1 MRFFSVIAAVAAVN
15 LSTETQWDAGIIDA
29 LTPGKGN
36 CEERLWID
44 KNELAWQI
52 DQFSRKFDKKNYD
65 NAVTIAGELGV
76 AIPKVYTWELLN
88 KSFKF
93 PRIRRFETVQENMDL
108 VEHFQDNLNLNL
120 SNSVAVDNFIRSAK
134 AAVKNIADKYHD
146 GEFANPADYDP
157 RVEEEKWTG
166 EPPSF

>member
-1 MRFFSVIAAVAAVN
+1 MRFFAMAAAAAAVS
-15 LSTETQWDAGIIDA
+15 LREQTEFDTGIIDA
-29 LTPGKGN
+29 LTPAKGN
-36 CEERLWID
+36 CEERLWMD
-44 KNELAWQI
+44 QNELNWQI

-65 NAVTIAGELGV
+65 NAATIAAGLGV
-76 AIPKVYTWELLN
+76 AMPKVYSWELLN

-120 SNSVAVDNFIRSAK
+120 SNSVAVENFIRSAK
-134 AAVKNIADKYHD
+134 AAVDNIADKYQD

-157 RVEEEKWTG
+157 RVEEEKWV
-166 EPPSF
+166 

>member
-1 MRFFSVIAAVAAVN
+1 MRFFALVAAAAAVK
-15 LSTETQWDAGIIDA
+15 LSEQTQYDSGIIDA
-29 LTPGKGN
+29 LTPGKGD

-44 KNELAWQI
+44 QNELNWQI

-65 NAVTIAGELGV
+65 NAVTIAGKLGV
-76 AIPKVYTWELLN
+76 PIPKVYTWELLN
-88 KSFKF
+88 NSFKF

-120 SNSVAVDNFIRSAK
+120 SNSVAVENFIRSAS
-134 AAVKNIADKYHD
+134 AAVHNIADRYHD

-157 RVEEEKWTG
+157 RVAEEKWTG
-166 EPPSF
+166 E